1 MLESRA
7 RSVLCSLSLYHP
19 RDERARGAS
28 RETGEET
35 RRCSNAAAA
44 VFAFVVV
51 VVDDDREKNATV

>member
-7 RSVLCSLSLYHP
+7 RSVLCSLSLYP

-35 RRCSNAAAA
+35 RRCSNAAA

-51 VVDDDREKNATV
+51 VVVDREKNATV